1 VHDLDRARRRHA
13 SKAIDWGST
22 IAMLA
27 TARRVWKLP
36 LRPSLL
42 VAAVMLASTLFPTL
56 SLADQGGVSFWIPG
70 TFGSL
75 AAVPPSPG
83 WSLTIVNYYTS
94 VTAAGDIAA
103 ARLITI
109 GKLSPTVMVSLN
121 ATYRSNLDS
130 VNINPSYAFATPVL
144 GGTLSLGMTASAGPS
159 SVGIDGTLTLGVGS
173 LVAMRQGSIS
183 GSVTGF
189 GDLDPIAQLFWS
201 SGNNNWFTF
210 LTGDIPVGTYN
221 SSNLANVGI
230 GHGAVDGGGGYTYL
244 DAKTGR
250 EFSVVT
256 GLTYNLIN
264 PSTDY
269 QNGIDWH
276 LDWGLS
282 QALSKQI
289 AIGAVGYIYDQLT
302 GDSGAGDRVGPFES
316 RVFGV
321 GPQIGFTFAAGTLA
335 AYLNFKGYWELDA
348 ARRPSGWNAWAT
360 LSLSP
365 NTPVAGKPIVV
376 K

>member
-1 VHDLDRARRRHA
+1 
-13 SKAIDWGST
+13 
-22 IAMLA
+22 MLV
-27 TARRVWKLP
+27 TARRVWKLL
-36 LRPSLL
+36 LRPSPL
-42 VAAVMLASTLFPTL
+42 VAAIILASILFPAI

-83 WSLTIVNYYTS
+83 WSLTIFNYYTS
-94 VTAAGDIAA
+94 VTAGGDVAA

-109 GKLSPTVMVSLN
+109 GKLSPTVTVSLY
-121 ATYRSNLDS
+121 AAYRSNLDS
-130 VNINPSYAFATPVL
+130 VNINPSYAFATPVF

-159 SVGIDGTLTLGVGS
+159 TVGIDGTLTLGVGS
-173 LVAMRQGSIS
+173 MVATRQGSIS

-189 GDLDPIAQLFWS
+189 GDLDPMAQLFWS
-201 SGNNNWFTF
+201 SGNNNWLTY
-210 LTGDIPVGTYN
+210 LTGDIPIGTYN
-221 SSNLANVGI
+221 SGNLANIGI

-302 GDSGAGDRVGPFES
+302 ADGGAGDRVGPFES
-316 RVFGV
+316 RVIGV
-321 GPQIGFTFAAGTLA
+321 GPQIGFTFTAGTLA
-335 AYLNFKGYWELDA
+335 AYLDLKAYWEFDA

-365 NTPVAGKPIVV
+365 NAAAPDKPQRAILV